1 MTPQYCRTW
10 GSTTNSNSLLV
21 SLIMI
26 SFHGMSPSVL
36 RHRQRSAPPV
46 RRLLRLDLQ
55 VQTLAGARRP
65 VRGAGGATMMAR
77 WKFRRAE
84 CGTVWPAARPSFTP
98 TAGHSIFWTLVFA
111 AIGIPIAFF
120 VLQTIW
126 RKEIDLAGF
135 LKGP

>member
-1 MTPQYCRTW
+1 
-10 GSTTNSNSLLV
+10 
-21 SLIMI
+21 
-26 SFHGMSPSVL
+26 
-36 RHRQRSAPPV
+36 
-46 RRLLRLDLQ
+46 
-55 VQTLAGARRP
+55 
-65 VRGAGGATMMAR
+65 MMAR

-135 LKGP
+135 LKGPSESIPVKPARPEFDFWLLPRAAPPPFPAQT